1 MPHAGTRQGAGPTE
15 RNVVAKIT
23 LIDDSSATL
32 DLLAA
37 ILRGEGHSVQ
47 TLSSGAGAEA
57 KLLEDTPDLVLL
69 DVVMPERNG
78 YEVLRALKRQS
89 ATKTVPVIMV
99 SSKGEDTDIRW
110 GLRQGAADYVTKP
123 FTPETV

>member
-1 MPHAGTRQGAGPTE
+1 M
-15 RNVVAKIT
+15 AKIT

-32 DLLAA
+32 DMLAA
-37 ILRGEGHSVQ
+37 ILRSEGHSVQ
-47 TLSSGAGAEA
+47 ALSSGVGAEA
-57 KLLEDTPDLVLL
+57 KLSEDTPNLLLL

-78 YEVLRALKRQS
+78 YEVLRGLKRQS
-89 ATKTVPVIMV
+89 ATKGVPVIMI

-123 FTPETV
+123 FTAEAVLSAVRKQL

>member
-1 MPHAGTRQGAGPTE
+1 M
-15 RNVVAKIT
+15 AKIT

-32 DLLAA
+32 DMLAK
-37 ILRGEGHSVQ
+37 ILRGEGHTVQ
-47 TLSSGAGAEA
+47 TLSSGVGAET
-57 KLLEDTPDLVLL
+57 KLSEDAPNLVLL

-78 YEVLRALKRQS
+78 YEILRALKRQS
-89 ATKTVPVIMV
+89 ATKTIPVIMI

-123 FTPETV
+123 FTPESVLTAVRKQL

>member
-1 MPHAGTRQGAGPTE
+1 M
-15 RNVVAKIT
+15 AKIT

-32 DLLAA
+32 DMLAS
-37 ILRGEGHSVQ
+37 ILRGEGHRVQ
-47 TLSSGAGAEA
+47 TLSSGTGAET
-57 KLLEDTPDLVLL
+57 KLSEDTPDLILL

-78 YEVLRALKRQS
+78 YEVLRGLKRQS

-110 GLRQGAADYVTKP
+110 GLRQGAVDYVTKP
-123 FTPETV
+123 FTPESVLAAVRKQL